1 MVCDVVAMFYL
12 QGDRGLS
19 LIFNRFFHRSL
30 LRAQRVEDRNQNLA
44 MMRIVLLNND
54 DDAADGDDDEDD

>member
-19 LIFNRFFHRSL
+19 LIFNGFFHRSL

-44 MMRIVLLNND
+44 MMRMLAIMMIMMVMMRRIR
-54 DDAADGDDDEDD
+54 AG